1 MVKYNAQ
8 HRVQGLCTSKMFQN
22 KLPVFVARVTVALT
36 TVTFISI
43 VKIECSDDKII
54 RTAFFVE
61 RGRGTHFGEVDSDF
75 FSI

>member
-8 HRVQGLCTSKMFQN
+8 HLVQGLCTSKMFQN
-22 KLPVFVARVTVALT
+22 KLPVFVSRVTVALT

-43 VKIECSDDKII
+43 VNVQNDKIK
-54 RTAFFVE
+54 RSAFIVE
-61 RGRGTHFGEVDSDF
+61 RGRGTHFGVVDSEF